1 MSTLT
6 VAKRLIELCKDG
18 KFLQAQ
24 HELYDDKIISIETD
38 GSRTAGAA
46 YMNLKEKRFL
56 SSVERFQNIEFS
68 EPLIA
73 GNYFTVVLKMEL
85 ETKNSGYVFMEE
97 ICVYKVEGEKI
108 IFEQFFR
115 D

>member
-1 MSTLT
+1 MATLT
-6 VAKRLIELCKDG
+6 TAKRLIELCRDG

-24 HELYDDKIISIETD
+24 QELYDDNIISIESD
-38 GSRTAGAA
+38 GSRTEGAA

-56 SSVERFQNIEFS
+56 SGVERFINIELS

-85 ETKNSGYVFMEE
+85 ETKNSGYMFLEE